1 MMSPVQLAA
10 MLILIALPFIE
21 IALLIVVGQWIGLWP
36 TLGLLVLSALLG
48 MVVIRRQGLS
58 MLGRMF
64 DTMGRG
70 GLGVA
75 SIVDSYAV
83 ILAGFLLIVP
93 GFATDALGLLLLI
106 PPVRRRML
114 RAVLPGFAARPPGR
128 PAPGATPRDPARQQ
142 GPTIIEGTYRR
153 IDDEEN
159 EGR

>member
-36 TLGLLVLSALLG
+36 TLGLLVLSALFG

-114 RAVLPGFAARPPGR
+114 RAVLPGFAARPQGR
-128 PAPGATPRDPARQQ
+128 PAPGTAPRDPARPQ

-159 EGR
+159 DGR